1 MIVETCVLPDIPAEL
16 VMNEIPERVGEG
28 TILTFSC
35 ADLSEEIAQ
44 ESVLVCGSDGIWRG
58 EFPKCSSKCVRVS
71 MCGSLCVCESVC
83 ECRCLCLC
91 VSVCV
96 CVFVCVHIIMYTCV
110 HIIITVWSLCK

>member
-1 MIVETCVLPDIPAEL
+1 
-16 VMNEIPERVGEG
+16 MNEIPERIGQG

-58 EFPKCSSKCVRVS
+58 EFPKCSSKYV
-71 MCGSLCVCESVC
+71 CVCPCVGRCVCVCVCVFVC
-83 ECRCLCLC
+83 EC
-91 VSVCV
+91 VCV

-110 HIIITVWSLCK
+110 HIIIIVWSLCK